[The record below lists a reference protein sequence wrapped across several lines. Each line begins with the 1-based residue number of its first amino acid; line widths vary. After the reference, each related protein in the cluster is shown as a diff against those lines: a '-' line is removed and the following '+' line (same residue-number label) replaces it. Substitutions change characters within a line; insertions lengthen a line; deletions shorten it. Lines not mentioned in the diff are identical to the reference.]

1 MAAIPNPAEHAFD
14 YDEARRS
21 FRWQVPEFFNFAVDT
36 ISGWAADPSR
46 LAMLYRDQ
54 HDQERHITFAEFANR
69 SDRLAA
75 ALRAQGI
82 GPGDRVLIVL
92 PRVPEWWESILAVM
106 KLGAISLP
114 GTTLLTARDL
124 AYRIGRSEAKAIVTD
139 EAVAPRVDEAAEHCP
154 TLQLPVIVGGE
165 RAGWASYERLLAES
179 PGGFEP
185 VRTRSDDPCML
196 YFTSGTTAHPKMV
209 LHTHASY
216 PIGHVVTGAYWLAIG
231 PGDLHWNVS
240 DNGWAKAAWSSLFG
254 PWIQGAALFIHD
266 ARGRF
271 DPAGTLAMLEQ
282 YPITSFCAAPTI
294 YRMLVLQDL
303 AALKPMA
310 LRSCI
315 GAGEPL
321 NPEVIE
327 TWRAATGMT
336 IRDGYGQT
344 ETVLLCG
351 NLPGMEVRPG
361 SMGKP
366 MPGFDVCIVD
376 DDGRELPVGH
386 EGHIGVRIRPER
398 PVGFFH
404 GYWKEPELTERAF
417 AGDFYLTGDRAT
429 RDEDGYL
436 WFVGRADDVIISA
449 GYRISPFEIE
459 SALIEHPAVAES
471 AVVASPDPIRGDIV
485 KAFIALKP
493 GREPSDALA
502 QEIVT
507 FVQNLTEPYAHPREV
522 EFVGELPK
530 TISGKIRRVELRQQE
545 IERKRGQHA

>member
-1 MAAIPNPAEHAFD
+1 MSTTNSKDQAFD
-14 YDEARRS
+14 YDEARRT
-21 FRWQVPEFFNFAVDT
+21 FQWQVPEFYNFAVDT
-36 ISGWAADPSR
+36 IGGWAANPGHV
-46 LAMLYRDQ
+46 AMVYRDQ
-54 HDQERHITFAEFANR
+54 HGATREITFAEFDAR
-69 SDRLAA
+69 SSRLAA
-75 ALRAQGI
+75 ALAQKGI
-82 GPGDRVLIVL
+82 GQGDRVLIVL
-92 PRVPEWWESILAVM
+92 PRVPEWWETILAVM
-106 KLGAISLP
+106 KLGAVSLP
-114 GTTLLTARDL
+114 GTALLTARDL
-124 AYRIGRSEAKAIVTD
+124 AYRIGRAEAKAIVTD
-139 EAVAPRVDEAAEHCP
+139 ASVAPRVDEAAEHCP
-154 TLQLPVIVGGE
+154 TLQLSVMVGGE
-165 RAGWASYERLLAES
+165 RAGWASYNQLLAEA

-185 VRTRSDDPCML
+185 VRTRSDDPCLL

-216 PIGHVVTGAYWLAIG
+216 PIGHTVTGRFWLNLG
-231 PGDLHWNVS
+231 PDDLHWNVS

-271 DPAGTLAMLEQ
+271 DPAGTLAMLEE

-303 AALKPMA
+303 KALKPKA

-321 NPEVIE
+321 NPEVIA
-327 TWRAATGMT
+327 TWREATGMT

-344 ETVLLCG
+344 ETVLIVG
-351 NLPGMEVRPG
+351 NFPGVEVKVG
-361 SMGKP
+361 AMGKP
-366 MPGFDVCIVD
+366 SPGFDVRIVV
-376 DDGRELPVGH
+376 DDGRELPVGQ

-404 GYWKEPELTERAF
+404 GYWKEPELTAQSV
-417 AGDFYLTGDRAT
+417 AGDFYLTGDRAA

-471 AVVASPDPIRGDIV
+471 AVVASPDPIRGQIV

-493 GREPSDALA
+493 GHEPSDALA
-502 QEIVT
+502 QEIT
-507 FVQNLTEPYAHPREV
+507 SFVQNLTEPYAHPREI
-522 EFVGELPK
+522 EFVSELPK

-545 IERKRGQHA
+545 IERKREQPA